1 MSSSDEK
8 TQDST
13 VDVKSTAPQSTAPVA
28 AALARPTAPTAELTP
43 ERIREE
49 LKNVVDPEIGLDIIS
64 LGLVY
69 DVKIDDG
76 HVTVI
81 MTLTTPACPVGP
93 MFLSSVQAAVSAI
106 EGVKD
111 CKVDLTFDPPWDPRT
126 MASDE
131 AKMMMGFYY

>member
-1 MSSSDEK
+1 M
-8 TQDST
+8 
-13 VDVKSTAPQSTAPVA
+13 
-28 AALARPTAPTAELTP
+28 
-43 ERIREE
+43 
-49 LKNVVDPEIGLDIIS
+49 DPEIGLDIIS